1 MLSRAQTIGKQKRQP
16 LTKYLH
22 VSTTTTMVRRIF
34 LQHFFSC
41 HLSGKVFVKDFFEE
55 LRQGDLEV
63 DEEEVAR
70 LTAFADEDGQVTKDG
85 FKTYCKH
92 SELFQSL
99 DKWVIKAVYMYI
111 YIYAYMQRWD
121 IFNSGITTEWC
132 RIWRWPARP
141 SWRSRPLT
149 RTAMASF
156 PRESSMRSQSLSPRS
171 RSFLKTHKIKA
182 IKSSFSKTL
191 YVDQLIW
198 N

>member
-1 MLSRAQTIGKQKRQP
+1 MLSRGLTIGKQKRQP
-16 LTKYLH
+16 STKYLH
-22 VSTTTTMVRRIF
+22 VSTTTTMVRGIF

-99 DKWVIKAVYMYI
+99 DK
-111 YIYAYMQRWD
+111 
-121 IFNSGITTEWC
+121 
-132 RIWRWPARP
+132 
-141 SWRSRPLT
+141 
-149 RTAMASF
+149 
-156 PRESSMRSQSLSPRS
+156 
-171 RSFLKTHKIKA
+171 
-182 IKSSFSKTL
+182 
-191 YVDQLIW
+191 
-198 N
+198 

>member
-22 VSTTTTMVRRIF
+22 VSTTTTMVRGIF

-85 FKTYCKH
+85 FKTYCKN

-99 DKWVIKAVYMYI
+99 DK
-111 YIYAYMQRWD
+111 
-121 IFNSGITTEWC
+121 
-132 RIWRWPARP
+132 
-141 SWRSRPLT
+141 
-149 RTAMASF
+149 
-156 PRESSMRSQSLSPRS
+156 
-171 RSFLKTHKIKA
+171 
-182 IKSSFSKTL
+182 
-191 YVDQLIW
+191 
-198 N
+198 